1 MTEIDGLAAQLD
13 DPRWAT
19 LLDPGPP
26 PRDVPP
32 GRPFLPWRLRR
43 LSFDEFARLGETPGR
58 LSNLQL
64 AYLCWLDSLAPS
76 SHNTNPQRFLLQPDA
91 GGFDLWLDRRMILPG
106 SDVVARQ
113 ACVSLGCGLSNALLV
128 ARGYGW
134 DATVEVCEVPDAA
147 LRPWHPHE
155 HPVIEIARV
164 RFSQRTSAAD
174 AGEPD
179 WVGACIGRKIIRAE
193 YDERLALESEVLL
206 ELERIGTEFP
216 GIGVHVIRDTPTLL
230 FLAKFQ
236 ELADTTVLNRDQ
248 YALELGEWLIEDH
261 DDSSRGMRGAE
272 FGLSPEMT
280 RRFHQGL
287 LRQIELLPDEIA
299 GFAKASNTAIR
310 SSSAIVVLTV
320 ESDTLARRLDAGRL
334 YEELALRLWLRG
346 WCTAMHAGIT
356 EVDAPNLALRGRLRT
371 RWRPTVL
378 FRIGRPL
385 RESDWHRPHAS
396 RPLLSKLMLT

>member
-1 MTEIDGLAAQLD
+1 MTEIDGFAAGLD
-13 DPRWAT
+13 DSRWAT

-32 GRPFLPWRLRR
+32 GRPFSPWRLRR

-64 AYLCWLDSLAPS
+64 VYLCWLNSLAPS
-76 SHNTNPQRFLLQPDA
+76 SHNTNPQRFRLQPDA

-113 ACVSLGCGLSNALLV
+113 ACVSLGCGLSNALLA

-134 DATVEVCEVPDAA
+134 DATVEVCEVPDTA
-147 LRPWHPHE
+147 LRPWDSSE
-155 HPVIEIARV
+155 QSVIEIARV
-164 RFSQRTSAAD
+164 RFTQRTSAD
-174 AGEPD
+174 NAGEPD
-179 WVGACIGRKIIRAE
+179 WVSACIGRKIIRAE
-193 YDERLALESEVLL
+193 YDERLELESADLL
-206 ELERIGTEFP
+206 ELERIGTGFP

-248 YALELGEWLIEDH
+248 YALELGEWLLEDH
-261 DDSSRGMRGAE
+261 DDSPLGMRGAE

-320 ESDTLARRLDAGRL
+320 ETDTLARRLDAGRL

-346 WCTAMHAGIT
+346 WCTAMHAAIT

-385 RESDWHRPHAS
+385 RESDWHRPHAA
-396 RPLLSKLMLT
+396 RPLLSKLILT